1 MSLQQRTD
9 GVRGVGV
16 DQQQAAHGSN
26 DRNAGRFSAKQG
38 QQIRHIVIRLFELQL
53 RLKYAYEDYAR
64 YRWDED
70 LLLSEQWINQV
81 SPEDFLEWVRWH
93 PNPDWDSKVAT
104 FLQSPEFKERVYL
117 LEAKLE
123 ADASEVFRYN
133 TEKRR

>member
-1 MSLQQRTD
+1 MKPTSAR
-9 GVRGVGV
+9 V
-16 DQQQAAHGSN
+16 QQAASENH
-26 DRNAGRFSAKQG
+26 AKHRAWWDSVCRAALG
-38 QQIRHIVIRLFELQL
+38 GIPHWDYLERAELQL